1 MKFLF
6 FSSHHI
12 KMSEPFGKN
21 HWPAKEKNLQQQVQR
36 MKHNF
41 QAPNNNNSGPT
52 QRRTR
57 N

>member
-1 MKFLF
+1 
-6 FSSHHI
+6 
-12 KMSEPFGKN
+12 MSEPFGKN
-21 HWPAKEKNLQQQVQR
+21 HWPAKEKSLQQQVQR

-41 QAPNNNNSGPT
+41 QAQNNNNSGPT

>member
-1 MKFLF
+1 MT
-6 FSSHHI
+6 
-12 KMSEPFGKN
+12 EPFGKK
-21 HWPAKEKNLQQQVQR
+21 HWPGREKSLQTQVQR

-41 QAPNNNNSGPT
+41 QAPNNNNSGPN